1 MDTDLN
7 VAYIRYPPT
16 TANEPPDGPCHVCD
30 EYGSCHTCNS
40 HAHTCFIKPAGGP
53 KGTKEEDR
61 SARGGGMSQ
70 SQQDTTAASQHS
82 EVDNAKGVGGSIYK
96 IEESEVGS
104 KMSLSQDSSTERGNW
119 QTKWDYFLSV
129 AGFSIGLA
137 NVWRF
142 PYLCYMNGGGA
153 FLVPYLLVL
162 VVVGL
167 PLYLLE
173 SALGQFSS
181 CSCFTLYEVCPIF
194 KGVGYATF
202 IMNLVF
208 VAVYSVVIA
217 YPLVFLY
224 NSFSTKLP
232 WSSCGNTWNT
242 PACSLAENRN
252 STLAGD
258 SQQLS
263 PADEFFHNFILEISD
278 DITELDGFL
287 WPVVGASFFIWT
299 FVFLTVFKG
308 INVFGKVV
316 WFTAI
321 FPFIMLFTLLI
332 RGLTL
337 PGAWDGIY
345 FYIWPNFEKLKELK
359 VWAAAAGQ
367 IFYSLGPGWG
377 ILTTLG
383 SYNKFHNKCQ
393 RDAVLVPILNCATSI
408 LAGFVVFSVLGFMAH
423 RTGTTVEKVTSAGPA
438 LVFITYPE
446 ALSLMPFAPL
456 WAVLFFLMIFFLGI
470 DSMIAHIETTTVSFV
485 DEFPQYRH
493 RRGLVTFLVCFF
505 DMLASLLFCTR
516 GGIYWLT
523 LVDWYSAS
531 YTLILNCLCEILIF
545 GLIYGAGR
553 TVRDL
558 QIMTTEKVSYYWY
571 VVWLAAAPTVLL
583 LIFINTMV
591 SNAPASYRGEAFPG
605 WAQGIGWLTALVS
618 MLAIP
623 IYFFYYLT
631 CASSGSLSQITIFI
645 HVDSVW
651 SAGCSQQ
658 SHGAL
663 QWRATG
669 KSGKLCV
676 SSNLSVTA
684 SFTRTSSQLS
694 PTTT

>member
-359 VWAAAAGQ
+359 
-367 IFYSLGPGWG
+367 
-377 ILTTLG
+377 
-383 SYNKFHNKCQ
+383 
-393 RDAVLVPILNCATSI
+393 
-408 LAGFVVFSVLGFMAH
+408 
-423 RTGTTVEKVTSAGPA
+423 
-438 LVFITYPE
+438 
-446 ALSLMPFAPL
+446 
-456 WAVLFFLMIFFLGI
+456 
-470 DSMIAHIETTTVSFV
+470 IAHIETTTVSFV

-631 CASSGSLSQITIFI
+631 CASSGSLSQRMECGLQPAESWGPAVESHREEWETL
-645 HVDSVW
+645 
-651 SAGCSQQ
+651 CKQQ
-658 SHGAL
+658 PLRHRLLHPDLFPTFPNYNLTESS
-663 QWRATG
+663 RAFS
-669 KSGKLCV
+669 KPQDRDFSLNNY
-676 SSNLSVTA
+676 SSNITQV
-684 SFTRTSSQLS
+684 
-694 PTTT
+694 